1 MENEKLKMENYKQT
15 ELGHI
20 PDDWEVNR
28 FTDIAELIHG
38 FQFREEHFAENGR
51 FGVIKIGN
59 LTYQGNISLDNLS
72 KSDCEG
78 INNYERLFLRRGD
91 ILMALTGGTLGK
103 MSIFNLEENRYLQNY
118 RVGKFE
124 PNEKSI
130 KNYIYYLLSST
141 YVQKRIEDNVN
152 EAAQPNFGKQDFDKI
167 KIPLPP
173 LPEQKKIADCLST
186 WDCAI
191 EKQSQLI
198 NALTQRKKALM
209 QQLLTGKKRLPGFS
223 GEWKEVKLGSIC
235 ENFQNGN
242 AFSAKDYKKTGI
254 PIVTMGNINLGG
266 YFYFSES
273 KSNFWIEDKSL
284 ERYEIKKGDLIIA
297 MTDVTPE
304 KNLIGLTSIID
315 IDRIFYLNQRVGH
328 IILKPKLAD
337 TDFIFYL
344 SQNSYWR
351 NQCKAFATLG
361 VQANLGTNDIKNINI
376 KLPSLSEQ
384 TAIAAILATADRE
397 LQLQKEKLAQLQIQ
411 KKGLM
416 QVLLTGKKRLL
427 N

>member
-1 MENEKLKMENYKQT
+1 MKQNTTYKQT
-15 ELGHI
+15 ELGLI
-20 PDDWEVNR
+20 PEDWEVNR

-186 WDCAI
+186 WDVAI
-191 EKQSQLI
+191 EKQNALI
-198 NALTQRKKALM
+198 NALTDRKKALM

-223 GEWKEVKLGSIC
+223 GEWKEVKLGEIGEIQTGNTPSKLESENWNGEYYWCTAEDMKSKYVNNTAQKLTKKGWSLARTVKANSILVTC
-235 ENFQNGN
+235 IASIGINAITNVECSFNQQINSITPNENFSTEFIYYLMNNSKENLLKYAGAGALPMLN
-242 AFSAKDYKKTGI
+242 KNTFS
-254 PIVTMGNINLGG
+254 
-266 YFYFSES
+266 S
-273 KSNFWIEDKSL
+273 
-284 ERYEIKKGDLIIA
+284 IKFK
-297 MTDVTPE
+297 
-304 KNLIGLTSIID
+304 
-315 IDRIFYLNQRVGH
+315 F
-328 IILKPKLAD
+328 
-337 TDFIFYL
+337 
-344 SQNSYWR
+344 
-351 NQCKAFATLG
+351 
-361 VQANLGTNDIKNINI
+361 
-376 KLPSLSEQ
+376 PSLSEQ
-384 TAIAAILATADRE
+384 TAIAEILATADRE
-397 LQLQKEKLAQLQIQ
+397 LQLQKEKLVQLQQQ

>member
-186 WDCAI
+186 WDVAI

-198 NALTQRKKALM
+198 NALTDRKKALM
-209 QQLLTGKKRLPGFS
+209 QQLLTGKKRLPGFEGKWNLNS
-223 GEWKEVKLGSIC
+223 INDLFIFKNGKAHENDIDENGKYILVNSKFISTDGEIS
-235 ENFQNGN
+235 
-242 AFSAKDYKKTGI
+242 KKT
-254 PIVTMGNINLGG
+254 NSNLAPLEVNDLVFVMSDVPNGKALAK
-266 YFYFSES
+266 FCLI
-273 KSNFWIEDKSL
+273 KEDNLYTLNQRIGLLK
-284 ERYEIKKGDLIIA
+284 IKKGN
-297 MTDVTPE
+297 P
-304 KNLIGLTSIID
+304 
-315 IDRIFYLNQRVGH
+315 IFMYYLLNR
-328 IILKPKLAD
+328 
-337 TDFIFYL
+337 
-344 SQNSYWR
+344 NSYFLMFD
-351 NQCKAFATLG
+351 NG
-361 VQANLGTNDIKNINI
+361 VGQTNLRKDDILDCPLNI
-376 KLPSLSEQ
+376 PSLSEQ
-384 TAIAAILATADRE
+384 TAIAEILATADRE
-397 LQLQKEKLAQLQIQ
+397 LQLQKEKLAQLQTQ

>member
-1 MENEKLKMENYKQT
+1 MKQNTTYKQT
-15 ELGHI
+15 ELGLI
-20 PDDWEVNR
+20 PEDWEVKKLG
-28 FTDIAELIHG
+28 ELG
-38 FQFREEHFAENGR
+38 FFFKGKGVPKTSIETEGKYKCLTY
-51 FGVIKIGN
+51 GDLYTKYDYVIKN
-59 LTYQGNISLDNLS
+59 V
-72 KSDCEG
+72 KSF
-78 INNYERLFLRRGD
+78 INDASDSQEINFGD
-91 ILMALTGGTLGK
+91 ICIAGSGETIEDIGKCAVFIDDKTGYAGGDIIIFRSDENPLTLSYILNSDLCKRQKYRLGQGH
-103 MSIFNLEENRYLQNY
+103 SVVHIYSSQLQN
-118 RVGKFE
+118 
-124 PNEKSI
+124 
-130 KNYIYYLLSST
+130 L
-141 YVQKRIEDNVN
+141 
-152 EAAQPNFGKQDFDKI
+152 

-191 EKQSQLI
+191 EKQSALI
-198 NALTQRKKALM
+198 NALTDRKKALM

-376 KLPSLSEQ
+376 KLPPIEEQ
-384 TAIAAILATADRE
+384 TAIAEILATADRE
-397 LQLQKEKLAQLQIQ
+397 LQLQKEKLAQLQTQ

>member
-1 MENEKLKMENYKQT
+1 MKQNTTYKQT
-15 ELGHI
+15 ELGLI

-186 WDCAI
+186 WDSAI
-191 EKQSQLI
+191 EKQSALI

-223 GEWKEVKLGSIC
+223 GEWKEVKLGSLC
-235 ENFQNGN
+235 KVTTGKLDANAMVENGIYRFYTC
-242 AFSAKDYKKTGI
+242 AKDYYLINEYKFDTEALLI
-254 PIVTMGNINLGG
+254 SGNGANVG
-266 YFYFSES
+266 YIHYYKGKFNAYQRTYVLDKFKEDIFFIKYFLDY
-273 KSNFWIEDKSL
+273 F
-284 ERYEIKKGDLIIA
+284 
-297 MTDVTPE
+297 
-304 KNLIGLTSIID
+304 
-315 IDRIFYLNQRVGH
+315 
-328 IILKPKLAD
+328 
-337 TDFIFYL
+337 L
-344 SQNSYWR
+344 SQRISNEKKEGNTPYIVLS
-351 NQCKAFATLG
+351 TL
-361 VQANLGTNDIKNINI
+361 TEMSI

-384 TAIAAILATADRE
+384 TAIAEILATADRE
-397 LQLQKEKLAQLQIQ
+397 LQLQKDKLAQLQSQ

-416 QVLLTGKKRLL
+416 QVLLTGKKRLI

>member
-1 MENEKLKMENYKQT
+1 MKQNTTYKQT
-15 ELGHI
+15 ELGLI
-20 PDDWEVNR
+20 PEDWELKKLGKVGEIDKKSLNSN
-28 FTDIAELIHG
+28 TDKEYE
-38 FQFREEHFAENGR
+38 FD
-51 FGVIKIGN
+51 
-59 LTYQGNISLDNLS
+59 YISLSDVDSDQFSIKTSKQKFKNAPSRARRIVKKGDVLLS
-72 KSDCEG
+72 TV
-78 INNYERLFLRRGD
+78 RP
-91 ILMALTGGTLGK
+91 
-103 MSIFNLEENRYLQNY
+103 NLEGFTIIRDEVKDLIASTGFAVITSKNELHNEYLFNFLFSNIIKRQFHKLLVGSNY
-118 RVGKFE
+118 PAINSSDV
-124 PNEKSI
+124 
-130 KNYIYYLLSST
+130 KNL
-141 YVQKRIEDNVN
+141 
-152 EAAQPNFGKQDFDKI
+152 
-167 KIPLPP
+167 KIPVPP

-186 WDCAI
+186 WDVAI
-191 EKQSQLI
+191 EKQNALI
-198 NALTQRKKALM
+198 NALTDRKKALM

-397 LQLQKEKLAQLQIQ
+397 LQLQKEKLVQLQTQ

-416 QVLLTGKKRLL
+416 QVLLTGKKRLM

>member
-1 MENEKLKMENYKQT
+1 MSTKTTYKQT
-15 ELGHI
+15 ELGLI
-20 PDDWEVNR
+20 PEDWELKKLGKVGEIDKKSLNSN
-28 FTDIAELIHG
+28 TDKEYE
-38 FQFREEHFAENGR
+38 FD
-51 FGVIKIGN
+51 
-59 LTYQGNISLDNLS
+59 YISLSDVDSDQFSIKTSKQKFKNAPSRARRIVKKGDVLLS
-72 KSDCEG
+72 TV
-78 INNYERLFLRRGD
+78 RP
-91 ILMALTGGTLGK
+91 
-103 MSIFNLEENRYLQNY
+103 NLEGFTIIRDEVKDLIASTGFAVITSKNELHNEYLFNFLFSNIIKRQFHKLLVGSNY
-118 RVGKFE
+118 PAINSSDV
-124 PNEKSI
+124 
-130 KNYIYYLLSST
+130 KNL
-141 YVQKRIEDNVN
+141 
-152 EAAQPNFGKQDFDKI
+152 

-173 LPEQKKIADCLST
+173 LSEQKKIADCLST
-186 WDCAI
+186 WDVAI
-191 EKQSQLI
+191 EKQNALI
-198 NALTQRKKALM
+198 NALTDRKKALM

-223 GEWKEVKLGSIC
+223 DEWKEVKLGSIC

-416 QVLLTGKKRLL
+416 QVLLTGKKRLI

>member
-1 MENEKLKMENYKQT
+1 MKQNTTYKQT
-15 ELGHI
+15 ELGLI
-20 PDDWEVNR
+20 PEDWEVNR

-186 WDCAI
+186 WDVAI
-191 EKQSQLI
+191 EKQNALI
-198 NALTQRKKALM
+198 NALTDRKKALM

-397 LQLQKEKLAQLQIQ
+397 LQLQKEKLAQLQQQ

>member
-1 MENEKLKMENYKQT
+1 MKQNTTYKQT
-15 ELGHI
+15 ELGLI
-20 PDDWEVNR
+20 PEDWEVKKLGEIGKIINGL
-28 FTDIAELIHG
+28 TYSPENIK
-38 FQFREEHFAENGR
+38 ENGTLVLR
-51 FGVIKIGN
+51 SSNVQNDKIVYDDN
-59 LTYQGNISLDNLS
+59 VFVEENISFNPTKKDDVLICVRNGS
-72 KSDCEG
+72 
-78 INNYERLFLRRGD
+78 RGLIGKTALID
-91 ILMALTGGTLGK
+91 EQASNVAFGAFMA
-103 MSIFNLEENRYLQNY
+103 IY
-118 RVGKFE
+118 RS
-124 PNEKSI
+124 NSN
-130 KNYIYYLLSST
+130 NYIYNYFKSNYFFKEVHKNLGATINSINNNDL
-141 YVQKRIEDNVN
+141 KK
-152 EAAQPNFGKQDFDKI
+152 F
-167 KIPLPP
+167 KIPLSP

-191 EKQSQLI
+191 EKQNALI
-198 NALTQRKKALM
+198 NALTDRKKALM

-376 KLPSLSEQ
+376 KLPPIEEQ
-384 TAIAAILATADRE
+384 TAIAEILATADRE
-397 LQLQKEKLAQLQIQ
+397 LQLQKEKLAQLQQQ

-416 QVLLTGKKRLL
+416 QVLLTGKKRLI

>member
-1 MENEKLKMENYKQT
+1 MKQNTTYKQT
-15 ELGHI
+15 ELGLI
-20 PDDWEVNR
+20 TEDWEVNR

-223 GEWKEVKLGSIC
+223 EEWKEVSLIELADFRRGSFPQPYGLPEWYDN
-235 ENFQNGN
+235 ENGEPFIQVYDVGDN
-242 AFSAKDYKKTGI
+242 F
-254 PIVTMGNINLGG
+254 NLKPTTKSKI
-266 YFYFSES
+266 SELAQVQS
-273 KSNFWIEDKSL
+273 VF
-284 ERYEIKKGDLIIA
+284 IKKGTLI
-297 MTDVTPE
+297 VT
-304 KNLIGLTSIID
+304 LQGSIGKVAITNYD
-315 IDRIFYLNQRVGH
+315 AYIDRTLLLFSSFKMKVDIYFIMYQIHNLFNIEKEKAPGG
-328 IILKPKLAD
+328 IIKTITKEV
-337 TDFIFYL
+337 L
-344 SQNSYWR
+344 SNF
-351 NQCKAFATLG
+351 K
-361 VQANLGTNDIKNINI
+361 I
-376 KLPSLSEQ
+376 KLPSFEEQ
-384 TAIAAILATADRE
+384 TAIAEILATADRE
-397 LQLQKEKLAQLQIQ
+397 LQLQKEKLAHLQLQ

-416 QVLLTGKKRLL
+416 QVLLTGKKRLI